1 MRARDPEIDGVDTDG
16 MQAYLSGT
24 EVVFAV
30 LFGSRATGD
39 ATDAS
44 DVDIALRFP
53 GRLDAHERFRRRNR
67 IDAELQTYADGFV
80 DVSDIVTLPTPVAR
94 AALHDGVRL
103 VGDETEVAA
112 YHERVDR
119 EYESTTAERGQDEL
133 IRRLADGDA

>member
-1 MRARDPEIDGVDTDG
+1 MIGRDSDIDSVDTDG
-16 MQAYLSGT
+16 MRAYLSGT
-24 EVVFAV
+24 GVVFAV
-30 LFGSRATGD
+30 LFGSRATGG
-39 ATDAS
+39 ATDTS

-53 GRLDAHERFRRRNR
+53 DRLDAYERFRRRNR

-103 VGDETEVAA
+103 VGDETEVTA
-112 YHERVDR
+112 YQERVDR
-119 EYESTTAERGQDEL
+119 EYEPTRAEQGQDEL

>member
-1 MRARDPEIDGVDTDG
+1 ME
-16 MQAYLSGT
+16 AYLSGT

-39 ATDAS
+39 ATDTS

-53 GRLDAHERFRRRNR
+53 DRLDAYERFRRRNQ

-80 DVSDIVTLPTPVAR
+80 DVSDIVTLPTLVAR

-103 VGDETEVAA
+103 VGDETEVVA
-112 YHERVDR
+112 YQERVDR
-119 EYESTTAERGQDEL
+119 EYASTTAEREQDEL

>member
-1 MRARDPEIDGVDTDG
+1 MTTGDPDTDGVDTGG

-30 LFGSRATGD
+30 LFGSRATED
-39 ATDAS
+39 ATDTS

-53 GRLDAHERFRRRNR
+53 DRLDAYERFRRRNR

-80 DVSDIVTLPTPVAR
+80 DVSDIVTLPTPVAL

-103 VGDETEVAA
+103 VGDETEVMA
-112 YHERVDR
+112 YRERVDR
-119 EYESTTAERGQDEL
+119 EHESTTAERGQDEL